1 MIAWKCPK
9 ADYLTV
15 RPWPNAV
22 THLDCLQPAQPSAY
36 DPKRTPSTTR
46 CRLFIKSASDA
57 KQSCKG
63 IAQRLLFP

>member
-22 THLDCLQPAQPSAY
+22 THLDCLQPAQPSAF
-36 DPKRTPSTTR
+36 DPKRTWHAP
-46 CRLFIKSASDA
+46 AS
-57 KQSCKG
+57 KF
-63 IAQRLLFP
+63 LLWRTDGENCS